1 MNSEGFN
8 FNDIGDHELASM
20 MEELAEFHGN
30 AVGSDEFLALT
41 EKEIALI
48 RKGAERLR
56 RATDRHRSL
65 SAMVFNNSNKT

>member
-1 MNSEGFN
+1 MSNESYN

-20 MEELAEFHGN
+20 LEELADFHT
-30 AVGSDEFLALT
+30 DETEILT
-41 EKEIALI
+41 HKDIALI

-65 SAMVFNNSNKT
+65 SAMVFNNPTNKA